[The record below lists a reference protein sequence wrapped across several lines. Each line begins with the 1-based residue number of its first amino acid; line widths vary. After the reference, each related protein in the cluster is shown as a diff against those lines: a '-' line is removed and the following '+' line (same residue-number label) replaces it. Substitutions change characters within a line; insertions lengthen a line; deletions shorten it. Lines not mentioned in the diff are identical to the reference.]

1 MSNDGDRTDPDS
13 STESSPEPDEF
24 DSLVLDEHFIAGG
37 IREAS
42 LPDHQRAIRPAPGA
56 PQQSPPAARP
66 TGRPPLGSSPN
77 WAPRGSTR
85 DMRSTGLLLGT
96 AGLVVL
102 LVVMT
107 GFMHLGAGL
116 AGPSGS
122 VTTLPA
128 ATQFAGTT
136 GTPRPEAIGLSSM
149 TPLGTCFNLRMP
161 SEFVVAQDCSDSH
174 EYELTNMVLAS
185 GTNDAYPAD
194 SYWTGVADQQCA
206 VELQAYLGSPT
217 ANQPANVS
225 AASFDPSRASW
236 AAGDRTVYCVAK
248 SSPAS
253 SGSLYRSGAPGS
265 PRSG

>member
-1 MSNDGDRTDPDS
+1 MSNDGDLTDPDS
-13 STESSPEPDEF
+13 PIESSPEPDEF
-24 DSLVLDEHFIAGG
+24 DSVVLDEHFIAGG

-56 PQQSPPAARP
+56 RQLPPAARP
-66 TGRPPLGSSPN
+66 PGRTPLGSSPH
-77 WAPRGSTR
+77 WTPRGSTR
-85 DMRSTGLLLGT
+85 DMRSTGVLLGT
-96 AGLVVL
+96 AALVVL

-107 GFMHLGAGL
+107 GFMHFGSGL
-116 AGPSGS
+116 AGPSGAI
-122 VTTLPA
+122 TTLPA

-136 GTPRPEAIGLSSM
+136 GAPRPEAIGLSSM
-149 TPLGTCFNLRMP
+149 TPLGTCFNLREP
-161 SEFVVAQDCSDSH
+161 SGFVVARQCSDSH
-174 EYELTNMVLAS
+174 QYELTNVVLAS
-185 GTNDAYPAD
+185 GANDSYPAD

-206 VELQAYLGSPT
+206 AELQSYLGSPT

-248 SSPAS
+248 STPAS
-253 SGSLYRSGAPGS
+253 TGSLYRSGVAGS